1 MTESLAEFR
10 SCGLTSK
17 GGVDVL
23 IFRFQETN
31 QDSTEAAKVPER
43 KAPPQLKCTEPLSP
57 LEHQSSS
64 QLHHQRWGFPAD
76 PLHMRR
82 PLAER
87 AAKQRSEDEDRD
99 EIRHGKAERWWLPR
113 VP

>member
-10 SCGLTSK
+10 FCGLTSK

-23 IFRFQETN
+23 IFRFHKAN
-31 QDSTEAAKVPER
+31 QNPTEAAKVPER

-64 QLHHQRWGFPAD
+64 QLHHRGFPAD
-76 PLHMRR
+76 PPHMRWA
-82 PLAER
+82 LAES
-87 AAKQRSEDEDRD
+87 AAKQRSEDEDYD

-113 VP
+113 AP